1 MSPILTSRLPSRPR
15 RDRVASQAPADGP
28 ATPSGALRRFP
39 FLLAA
44 LALTVVAAFTLFA
57 GTVRDASDPE
67 PLANPWAEHASMH
80 DRVPAT
86 PSRGAMGRSSAATGW
101 SPQPVSARTA
111 P

>member
-15 RDRVASQAPADGP
+15 RNPVASPVHADGP
-28 ATPSGALRRFP
+28 ATPPGRLRRFP
-39 FLLAA
+39 FVVAA
-44 LALTVVAAFTLFA
+44 LALTVVAAFALFA
-57 GTVRDASDPE
+57 GTVRDAPDPD
-67 PLANPWAEHASMH
+67 PLANPWSEQAGMH

-86 PSRGAMGRSSAATGW
+86 PSRGAMGRSPAAIGG